1 MIMSLRQKT
10 ICRPITFRKRRF
22 ISWHTVPLLP
32 ISVCILLSVLSARRY
47 AVYRYTDYDRKISH
61 SIDTVERKNEKVS
74 PNLYNWYH
82 TKTLEV
88 LEPQYVSTVDS
99 GNLVC
104 CFVAL
109 KEGLL
114 EYRGENEQITLLT
127 ERIEALIEKTDLSVF
142 YDQSK
147 KLFSIGYDSKAEKL
161 SPSSYDMLMSE
172 ARMTSYFAI
181 AKRQVPVKHWS
192 ALGRTLARMNFYTGP
207 LSWTGTMFEYFMPEL
222 LLNCIDGSMG
232 YEGLRFCL
240 YCQKR
245 RAKQKG
251 VPFGISESGYYAFDT
266 RLRYQYKAF
275 GVQKLAL
282 KKGQNRNTVV
292 SPYSVFN
299 FTL

>member
-1 MIMSLRQKT
+1 M
-10 ICRPITFRKRRF
+10 
-22 ISWHTVPLLP
+22 
-32 ISVCILLSVLSARRY
+32 
-47 AVYRYTDYDRKISH
+47 
-61 SIDTVERKNEKVS
+61 
-74 PNLYNWYH
+74 
-82 TKTLEV
+82 

-207 LSWTGTMFEYFMPEL
+207 LSWTGTDVR
-222 LLNCIDGSMG
+222 I
-232 YEGLRFCL
+232 L
-240 YCQKR
+240 YAGAAAQL
-245 RAKQKG
+245 
-251 VPFGISESGYYAFDT
+251 Y
-266 RLRYQYKAF
+266 
-275 GVQKLAL
+275 
-282 KKGQNRNTVV
+282 
-292 SPYSVFN
+292 
-299 FTL
+299 